1 MTWINVR
8 LHRVLKRP
16 WICTKHLQ
24 FVTVYENINE
34 RFKTYTH
41 KNSVANGWNLGFAYN
56 ELQGWFY
63 KYRKYRTW
71 TAQDKKGVWEQNHTD
86 QLCQVDIE
94 TENVLYGTTW
104 ILFFE
109 KQQDRWI
116 LMLTFKIF
124 CVKGFY
130 GDITQIQSNCR
141 TRSVQ
146 YYNIK
151 HLSFTPPNTIPSVN
165 QQTTKK
171 TLQIE
176 YVKSLKNRSWF
187 HIISNIHYSI

>member
-24 FVTVYENINE
+24 FVTVYENISD
-34 RFKTYTH
+34 RFKTCTH

-116 LMLTFKIF
+116 LMLTFMGYF
-124 CVKGFY
+124 M
-130 GDITQIQSNCR
+130 GDFMVTSLKYSQVVAQE
-141 TRSVQ
+141 V
-146 YYNIK
+146 YNIM
-151 HLSFTPPNTIPSVN
+151 
-165 QQTTKK
+165 
-171 TLQIE
+171 
-176 YVKSLKNRSWF
+176 
-187 HIISNIHYSI
+187 ISNTNHSHHQKISIS

>member
-1 MTWINVR
+1 MHKRWINRNDMNYVR

-24 FVTVYENINE
+24 FVTVYENISE
-34 RFKTYTH
+34 RFKTCTH

-56 ELQGWFY
+56 EQQGWSY

-71 TAQDKKGVWEQNHTD
+71 TAQDKKGVWEQNHAD

-116 LMLTFKIF
+116 LMLTFHGIF
-124 CVKGFY
+124 CVKRFY
-130 GDITQIQSNCR
+130 DHITQIASCSLVTQE
-141 TRSVQ
+141 V
-146 YYNIK
+146 YNI
-151 HLSFTPPNTIPSVN
+151 
-165 QQTTKK
+165 
-171 TLQIE
+171 
-176 YVKSLKNRSWF
+176 
-187 HIISNIHYSI
+187 IISNTYHSHHRTQSHQSTNKPQKKLCK